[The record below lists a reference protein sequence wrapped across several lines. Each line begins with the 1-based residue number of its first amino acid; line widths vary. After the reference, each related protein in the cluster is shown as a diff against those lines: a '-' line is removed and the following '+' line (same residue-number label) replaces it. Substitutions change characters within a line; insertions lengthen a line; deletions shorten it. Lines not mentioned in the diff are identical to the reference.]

1 MQPKENDSFNMNIQ
15 NEDLLQSDRQGQSNP
30 QRQSIMQGQGNI
42 QGQPN
47 TSNVQAQNN
56 TYGQLNVSG
65 QQMSQGQSA
74 ALGQP
79 ITYGA
84 SVSSGQPYMPGQ
96 QRMPVQAVGQ
106 PQIQVK
112 PLPPK
117 RRDMQENFSFFGLAS
132 LFYALF
138 YTICLYQNTSGIT
151 APFFTAGTII
161 YFFLCLKKMKVA
173 WKKDIIFYL
182 VGIELV
188 GLNLCL
194 TKDSVLIAF
203 DYIAI
208 ILLVISGLLHVI
220 YDDRHWEFGKYFS
233 AIMETVFGSV
243 GYLFQCFGDLGEFRK
258 LKKAKENA
266 VMKKD
271 GAGKYVLI
279 GIVCCIPIL
288 VIVLLLLAS
297 ADAMFAELI
306 KHLFINIDIDED
318 LIGVCFMFVMVFL
331 CSYALLSKCALENIS
346 QKINKSPS
354 FNAIIAITMNV
365 MLAVV
370 YFVFCMIQLK
380 FLFLGENMGLP
391 EGYTYSSYAR
401 NGFFQLLFVC
411 LINMILVLF
420 FIYNFQENRI
430 LKGILTFITACTYIM
445 IASSALR
452 MKLYIEVYQLSYLR
466 LLVLW
471 GLCVIFLMMTGIL
484 VYIYRK
490 SFPLFRYGVVV
501 VTILYLALA
510 FARPE
515 YVIAGYN
522 LNDSFLEDWK
532 ENPDASE
539 IDFRYLSEL
548 SSDAAPVIA
557 NAIHRVQDE
566 RFTNRFSGSFSR
578 VAYEEEETSWRKFNV
593 SQYVA
598 VKAYENIW

>member
-1 MQPKENDSFNMNIQ
+1 MQQKESDSFNMSIQ
-15 NEDLLQSDRQGQSNP
+15 NADILQSDRQVQPNP
-30 QRQSIMQGQGNI
+30 QGQSIMQGQWNA
-42 QGQPN
+42 QGQPI
-47 TSNVQAQNN
+47 TYGQSTVQAQNN

-65 QQMSQGQSA
+65 QKKNQGQSA
-74 ALGQP
+74 APGQP
-79 ITYGA
+79 N
-84 SVSSGQPYMPGQ
+84 MPGQ
-96 QRMPVQAVGQ
+96 PMMPVQAVGLP

-117 RRDMQENFSFFGLAS
+117 RKSMQENFPFFGMAS
-132 LFYALF
+132 LLYALF

-173 WKKDIIFYL
+173 WKKDVIFYL

-194 TKDSVLIAF
+194 TKDSILIAF

-233 AIMETVFGSV
+233 AIMETVFGSI
-243 GYLFQCFGDLGEFRK
+243 GFLFQCFGDLGEFRK
-258 LKKAKENA
+258 WNKAKQTKENA
-266 VMKKD
+266 DVKKD
-271 GAGKYVLI
+271 SVGKYVLI
-279 GIVCCIPIL
+279 GIVCCLPIL

-306 KHLFINIDIDED
+306 NHLFIDIDIDED
-318 LIGVCFMFVMVFL
+318 LVGICFMFVMVFI

-346 QKINKSPS
+346 RKVNKSPS
-354 FNAIIAITMNV
+354 YNAIIAITMNV

-420 FIYNFQENRI
+420 FIYKFQENRI
-430 LKGILTFITACTYIM
+430 LKGVLTFITACTYIM

-490 SFPLFRYGVVV
+490 SFPLFRYGVAV
-501 VTILYLALA
+501 VTVLYLALA

-557 NAIHRVQDE
+557 NAINRVQDE

-598 VKAYENIW
+598 AKAYENIWQ